1 MGTFPRVPILQYIAS
16 HCSIATT
23 LCILATAAT
32 TTTATVVTGNSNQQ
46 ADVAA
51 RLLGYG
57 RHSDWGHFTPLTLTR
72 HAAHPW
78 SLLVMVRGHCSAVQT
93 KSTKIGDDSLFCFA
107 VQLLSWLLQNE
118 DILLL
123 TFYELATSRLYGV
136 NLISHQLIVEC
147 HKSLLM
153 GL

>member
-1 MGTFPRVPILQYIAS
+1 MLQHGYLVTADTQTRGTS
-16 HCSIATT
+16 HLSPSHAT
-23 LCILATAAT
+23 LLT
-32 TTTATVVTGNSNQQ
+32 T
-46 ADVAA
+46 
-51 RLLGYG
+51 
-57 RHSDWGHFTPLTLTR
+57 GHY
-72 HAAHPW
+72 W
-78 SLLVMVRGHCSAVQT
+78 SWSGDTAVQT
-93 KSTKIGDDSLFCFA
+93 KSTKIGDDSLYCFA

>member
-1 MGTFPRVPILQYIAS
+1 MGTFPCVPILQYIAS

-72 HAAHPW
+72 HAAHHW
-78 SLLVMVRGHCSAVQT
+78 SLLVMVKGHTAVETLDQ
-93 KSTKIGDDSLFCFA
+93 IGRVFA
-107 VQLLSWLLQNE
+107 IKLLSFEVVNAE
-118 DILLL
+118 RNRCVASFIN
-123 TFYELATSRLYGV
+123 FATCMK
-136 NLISHQLIVEC
+136 LI
-147 HKSLLM
+147 
-153 GL
+153 